1 MTNKRL
7 MKLNCTN
14 NHKKTNIMNETKIVL
29 GTSKQYLS
37 DFDEWLSPIF
47 FVDGAESV
55 VIQTIC
61 SDKNTGNPQYQVLG
75 SLDGSNFGLLTDSEG
90 EPIEVVMNEV
100 ARIATIRG
108 SNVKAIR
115 IVGSADGNLAEV
127 TLDEIIVRWK

>member
-1 MTNKRL
+1 
-7 MKLNCTN
+7 
-14 NHKKTNIMNETKIVL
+14 MNETKIVL